1 MLLSISIT
9 NVFATE
15 LKKEQE
21 AKHNPVSQH
30 LSVPLFM
37 EHRKIKE
44 SSSYEQLFTEQRPI
58 YKINYDN
65 VFEKDHR
72 FNYHGQQSTDQ
83 KTNNSSK
90 YLLIVLL
97 SILCMLITFAQLIEP
112 LEKGKNMKVKISVID
127 DKNKHTIKV
136 DAANSLKEI
145 LEVLLDNGLI
155 ESHGNVVYSKRI
167 GRTFNIERTIFNCGI
182 QNGDELYVNTSKD

>member
-44 SSSYEQLFTEQRPI
+44 SRSYKQLFTEQRSI

-65 VFEKDHR
+65 VFEDDHR

-90 YLLIVLL
+90 YLLIVLS
-97 SILCMLITFAQLIEP
+97 SILCMLITFALTNSAIRKRKKYER
-112 LEKGKNMKVKISVID
+112 KN
-127 DKNKHTIKV
+127 
-136 DAANSLKEI
+136 
-145 LEVLLDNGLI
+145 
-155 ESHGNVVYSKRI
+155 
-167 GRTFNIERTIFNCGI
+167 
-182 QNGDELYVNTSKD
+182 

>member
-15 LKKEQE
+15 LKKEHE

-44 SSSYEQLFTEQRPI
+44 SSSYEQLFAEQRSI

-65 VFEKDHR
+65 VFEEDHR

-83 KTNNSSK
+83 KTDNSSK
-90 YLLIVLL
+90 NFLIVL
-97 SILCMLITFAQLIEP
+97 SAILLMLITFALT
-112 LEKGKNMKVKISVID
+112 N
-127 DKNKHTIKV
+127 
-136 DAANSLKEI
+136 
-145 LEVLLDNGLI
+145 
-155 ESHGNVVYSKRI
+155 
-167 GRTFNIERTIFNCGI
+167 RTIRKRKKY
-182 QNGDELYVNTSKD
+182 ESKN

>member
-1 MLLSISIT
+1 MNRRIKILLLIILLSISVT
-9 NVFATE
+9 NVFAVE

-37 EHRKIKE
+37 EHRKTKE
-44 SSSYEQLFTEQRPI
+44 PKSYDQLFAQQRPI

-90 YLLIVLL
+90 YLLIVLFA
-97 SILCMLITFAQLIEP
+97 ILLMLITFALT
-112 LEKGKNMKVKISVID
+112 N
-127 DKNKHTIKV
+127 
-136 DAANSLKEI
+136 
-145 LEVLLDNGLI
+145 
-155 ESHGNVVYSKRI
+155 
-167 GRTFNIERTIFNCGI
+167 RTIRKRKKY
-182 QNGDELYVNTSKD
+182 ESKN

>member
-1 MLLSISIT
+1 MGGGLWYNRVMNRRIKILLLIMFLSISIT

-44 SSSYEQLFTEQRPI
+44 PKSYDQLFVQQRPI

-65 VFEKDHR
+65 VFDNDHL
-72 FNYHGQQSTDQ
+72 FNYHEQQSTDQ

-90 YLLIVLL
+90 YFLIVL
-97 SILCMLITFAQLIEP
+97 SAILLMLITFALTNSTIRKRKKYE
-112 LEKGKNMKVKISVID
+112 GKN
-127 DKNKHTIKV
+127 
-136 DAANSLKEI
+136 
-145 LEVLLDNGLI
+145 
-155 ESHGNVVYSKRI
+155 
-167 GRTFNIERTIFNCGI
+167 
-182 QNGDELYVNTSKD
+182 

>member
-44 SSSYEQLFTEQRPI
+44 PSSYEQLFAEQRPI

-65 VFEKDHR
+65 VFEEDHR
-72 FNYHGQQSTDQ
+72 FNYHGQQNTDQ
-83 KTNNSSK
+83 KTDNGSK
-90 YLLIVLL
+90 CFLIVL
-97 SILCMLITFAQLIEP
+97 SAILLMLITFALT
-112 LEKGKNMKVKISVID
+112 N
-127 DKNKHTIKV
+127 
-136 DAANSLKEI
+136 
-145 LEVLLDNGLI
+145 
-155 ESHGNVVYSKRI
+155 
-167 GRTFNIERTIFNCGI
+167 RTIRKRKKY
-182 QNGDELYVNTSKD
+182 ESKN